1 MRKIRSPGETS
12 DSECSEGGRMAAEET
27 AREVNIQRRAVESC
41 HPDQNKKTAAERF
54 FLKMRG

>member
-1 MRKIRSPGETS
+1 
-12 DSECSEGGRMAAEET
+12 MAAEET